1 MAITIK
7 KTGTGAKIDQGYYG
21 AVIKG
26 VSIELSKKPSAFG
39 DGRFL
44 KWVLQVHKPLRDGVV
59 VVAPFQTSYLTGM
72 TMTNHPKNKLNNF
85 LKAVGMEL
93 EEGEDLDVELAVGKR
108 VMIMIKDQE
117 TDTGTFSQI
126 TDVSAAPKKAAQ
138 AAPAVATP
146 PPAPKAAPVVAAKAA
161 KVAAPVAPPVV
172 EDDFDDAPPVAAPV
186 VDDELGDIDEWAS
199 LD

>member
-1 MAITIK
+1 MAIQIK
-7 KTGTGAKIDQGYYG
+7 KTGSSGKIDAGYYG

-44 KWVLQVHKPLRDGVV
+44 KWVLQLHKPLRDGELVV
-59 VVAPFQTSYLTGM
+59 EPFQTSYLTGM
-72 TMTNHPKNKLNNF
+72 KLTDHPKNKLNNF
-85 LKAVGMEL
+85 LKAVGMDL
-93 EEGEDLDVELAVGKR
+93 SEGEDLDVELAVGKR
-108 VMIMIKDQE
+108 IMVMVKDQE
-117 TDTGTFSQI
+117 TDQGTFSQV
-126 TDVSAAPKKAAQ
+126 TDVSAAAKRAAQ

-146 PPAPKAAPVVAAKAA
+146 PPAAKAAPVVAAKAA
-161 KVAAPVAPPVV
+161 KVAAPVAAPVV

-186 VDDELGDIDEWAS
+186 VDDELGDIDEWAN